1 MIFGKAQ
8 RGTRRRVRLLSSRWR
23 SRRLLQG
30 RPQSLHR
37 CWFSKMAR
45 LVEMLEIILLRY
57 YLFVSIY
64 AFFCLAQ
71 TVCPVLGAHDHPTP
85 AHMQRFSLVLCSIC
99 LAHNL
104 CSRSCFSPDV
114 HLQCAVLCEVL
125 IRGPSTS
132 NIQHV

>member
-85 AHMQRFSLVLCSIC
+85 AHMQRFSLVLCSIF

-104 CSRSCFSPDV
+104 CSMFLTRRSSSV
-114 HLQCAVLCEVL
+114 RRSL
-125 IRGPSTS
+125 RSGPLHCRDLYYSTS
-132 NIQHV
+132 S